1 MERMHILTAPTDRDR
16 MAQLVAERMRVAR
29 SLAGMTQ
36 EDAARALDVTV
47 RTYARWERAE
57 TQGFLGEL
65 RRIAEAFETTPE
77 ELLGEVSA
85 DGGTNVAEELAAL
98 RAEVA
103 GLRQLVEE
111 RLPAPK
117 RRRG

>member
-1 MERMHILTAPTDRDR
+1 
-16 MAQLVAERMRVAR
+16 
-29 SLAGMTQ
+29 
-36 EDAARALDVTV
+36 
-47 RTYARWERAE
+47 
-57 TQGFLGEL
+57 
-65 RRIAEAFETTPE
+65 
-77 ELLGEVSA
+77 VSA